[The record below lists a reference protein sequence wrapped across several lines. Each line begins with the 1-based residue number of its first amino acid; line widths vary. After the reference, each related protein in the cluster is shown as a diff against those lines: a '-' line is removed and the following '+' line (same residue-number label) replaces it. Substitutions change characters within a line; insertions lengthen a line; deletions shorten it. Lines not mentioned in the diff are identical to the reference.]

1 MLLQEISAASS
12 KQQFVSLVND
22 LIVELY
28 RTHSTLETMADN
40 GHEPRMIKRH
50 LGMRTS
56 KWFSANF
63 PVLLASAAA
72 LKSNSPAFT
81 AISKIKV
88 SALSADVTS
97 LTKQAGFQE
106 FMTNAKAALT
116 SISAASMYDKLRTAY
131 DKCLSVVERVAAEV
145 TPPTP
150 SAKPTAQPNI
160 RGSQQQA
167 VEELVN
173 GMIANLPIEMQHEA
187 RRAVSKADNK
197 LKALQAFL
205 SSTQKQGA

>member
-1 MLLQEISAASS
+1 MCSS
-12 KQQFVSLVND
+12 D
-22 LIVELY
+22 L
-28 RTHSTLETMADN
+28 
-40 GHEPRMIKRH
+40 
-50 LGMRTS
+50 
-56 KWFSANF
+56 F
-63 PVLLASAAA
+63 PSHDT
-72 LKSNSPAFT
+72 AFT
-81 AISKIKV
+81 AISKVKV

-150 SAKPTAQPNI
+150 SAKHTTQPNI